1 MKSAGKII
9 SIVASMVLIGVL
21 GFCTVWTVR
30 NWGVVY
36 SSIDGSSI
44 YTYEDIEQ
52 ARNEAYAE
60 GTKNENEYKKTLA
73 ELRSEIISLQNENSK
88 LTKENTVYQNFVE
101 AYNKE
106 GISVVSYEVDG
117 VLLDILPANN
127 SVTLSTVLTTKEVPA
142 KVGHDFVGWSLDG
155 QTVLDPANYMVT
167 ENIVLNAV
175 YEAKTY
181 ALTFIMNKANI
192 KDVLDLDGEVVVYES
207 TIKYGQTITETVLAS
222 AEEPINEYLLSISSK
237 SWVSGWS
244 SPEYSHYDEA
254 GNYITTVN
262 FEEYPIVKDTV
273 FYAIFTCKVDDLP
286 EKDVDLGNY
295 F

>member
-1 MKSAGKII
+1 MKVKLTITIGIMLIVCAVAGLMVYCFYPAMI
-9 SIVASMVLIGVL
+9 STI
-21 GFCTVWTVR
+21 
-30 NWGVVY
+30 NENKY
-36 SSIDGSSI
+36 
-44 YTYEDIEQ
+44 YTYEQYEENYQNGFNDGVKNFQELTSQIDSYKDMI
-52 ARNEAYAE
+52 NE
-60 GTKNENEYKKTLA
+60 
-73 ELRSEIISLQNENSK
+73 LQNENSK
-88 LTKENTVYQNFVE
+88 LTKENAIYQNFVE

-117 VLLDILPANN
+117 VLLDILPVNN

>member
-1 MKSAGKII
+1 MNAKR
-9 SIVASMVLIGVL
+9 
-21 GFCTVWTVR
+21 C
-30 NWGVVY
+30 
-36 SSIDGSSI
+36 
-44 YTYEDIEQ
+44 
-52 ARNEAYAE
+52 EALMA
-60 GTKNENEYKKTLA
+60 
-73 ELRSEIISLQNENSK
+73 
-88 LTKENTVYQNFVE
+88 
-101 AYNKE
+101 
-106 GISVVSYEVDG
+106 
-117 VLLDILPANN
+117 
-127 SVTLSTVLTTKEVPA
+127 
-142 KVGHDFVGWSLDG
+142 GHDATLEVSDELLQDAIDNHGFVCTADI
-155 QTVLDPANYMVT
+155 D
-167 ENIVLNAV
+167 
-175 YEAKTY
+175 K
-181 ALTFIMNKANI
+181 I
-192 KDVLDLDGEVVVYES
+192 KDCNFYVVAVPTPVDENNNPDLTPLYGASTTVGKVISKGDVVVYES